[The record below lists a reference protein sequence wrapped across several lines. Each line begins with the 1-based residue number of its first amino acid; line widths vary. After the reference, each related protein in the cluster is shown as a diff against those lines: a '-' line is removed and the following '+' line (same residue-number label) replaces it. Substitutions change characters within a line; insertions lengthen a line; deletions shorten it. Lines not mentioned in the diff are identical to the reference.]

1 MDINLIPATVEAAV
15 AALLLAFST
24 GLSVIT
30 YALIPLTLS
39 AAFLA
44 DVEAANTRLRSAIAA
59 VTLPT
64 LVAFGERS
72 AARRA
77 ANRVALLAALR
88 KGGFKALRRR
98 RGLWAIYPID
108 PIAALHRAAAVSAL
122 RAKDRDSEGVG
133 KGDRE
138 EFLLHEFMLPDDISG
153 RFPHDLAVVGGM
165 ARVAAWCVLGG
176 HPWPEGY
183 EPRDH
188 DYLSFDPSVPF
199 GELRGE
205 CTVGVD
211 HLVAQSFQSYCAQL
225 DLTSNG
231 VMVSG
236 GVLTLDEKA
245 YQAFTSGVVEIRTG
259 NRALERGVSGLEYL
273 CLRAAVQ
280 TGYNLALG
288 VYHPRVGAL
297 KLDKYTVQTL
307 RAIRPNHWY
316 MGTYLEKI
324 EQIKSGKH

>member
-1 MDINLIPATVEAAV
+1 MDINLFPAMVEAAV
-15 AALLLAFST
+15 AALLVAFSV

-72 AARRA
+72 VARRA
-77 ANRVALLAALR
+77 ANRRAFLAALR
-88 KGGFKALRRR
+88 KGGLKALRRR
-98 RGLWAIYPID
+98 RGLGGYPMH
-108 PIAALHRAAAVSAL
+108 PVAALQRAAGIAAL
-122 RAKDRDSEGVG
+122 RAKDSDEESN
-133 KGDRE
+133 RE
-138 EFLLHEFMLPDDISG
+138 EFLLHEFMLPASIAT
-153 RFPHDLAVVGGM
+153 RFPSGLAVVGGM

-183 EPRDH
+183 EPRDQ
-188 DYLSFDPSVPF
+188 DYLSFNPSVPF
-199 GELRGE
+199 GEIEGE
-205 CTVGVD
+205 CTAGVD
-211 HLVAQSFQSYCAQL
+211 RLVAQSFESYCAQL

-231 VMVSG
+231 VMVQR
-236 GVLTLDEKA
+236 GVLHMDEKA
-245 YQAFTSGVVEIRTG
+245 YRAFSSGVVRIRTG
-259 NRALERGVSGLEYL
+259 NRAFERGVSGLEYL

-280 TGYNLALG
+280 TGYDLGLG
-288 VYHPRVGAL
+288 VYHPRAGAL
-297 KLDKYTVQTL
+297 RLDRHTL
-307 RAIRPNHWY
+307 ESLQEIRPDHWY
-316 MGTYLEKI
+316 MGTYLKKI

>member
-1 MDINLIPATVEAAV
+1 MDINHMPAMVEAAV
-15 AALLLAFST
+15 AALLVAF
-24 GLSVIT
+24 GAGVHYIAV
-30 YALIPLTLS
+30 ALIPLVLA

-44 DVEAANTRLRSAIAA
+44 DVEAANSRFRAAIAA
-59 VTLPT
+59 STLPV

-77 ANRVALLAALR
+77 ANRLALLAALR

-98 RGLWAIYPID
+98 RGLGGLYPIH
-108 PIAALHRAAAVSAL
+108 PLAALRRAAGIEAL
-122 RAKDRDSEGVG
+122 RAKDRHGEGVG

-153 RFPHDLAVVGGM
+153 RFPSDLAVVGGM

-176 HPWPEGY
+176 YPWPEGY
-183 EPRDH
+183 QPRDH
-188 DYLSFDPSVPF
+188 DYLAFDPSVPF

-205 CTVGVD
+205 CLPGLDMLIT
-211 HLVAQSFQSYCAQL
+211 QSFHSYCAQL

-231 VMVSG
+231 VMVENG
-236 GVLTLDEKA
+236 TLHMDEEA
-245 YQAFTSGVVEIRTG
+245 YQAFSSGLVGIRSG

-280 TGYNLALG
+280 TGYDIALG
-288 VYHPRVGAL
+288 VYHPRAGAL
-297 KLDKYTVQTL
+297 RLDEYTIQCL
-307 RAIRPNHWY
+307 RAIRPDHWY
-316 MGTYLEKI
+316 MGTYHQKLE
-324 EQIKSGKH
+324 QVKSGKH